1 MVSTVSS
8 LGKLFSSAV
17 LDWSVHPSIL
27 RIKAYFA
34 SCSEDLKV
42 NNDCYTSASCSIAS
56 FHTQITPKTPVWQ
69 KKYLGCWSKL
79 KWKTKVFHLFVN
91 IVYTLRTTSD
101 VLDSTVSAD
110 TTSNTCLLLLCAMRM
125 LTRRLSWIIY
135 TTLFFVT
142 LEARKT
148 QKWDLRK
155 IWQVPSHLPTL
166 FHLAAGNPSWS
177 PFPLIP

>member
-17 LDWSVHPSIL
+17 LDRSVHPSIL

-69 KKYLGCWSKL
+69 KKYLGCVLIQAEMENKSFSSFCKYSVYSADYQRCPRFNRLGWHHLQHLSVVAMCYENANTQTFLNNLHDFVFCNLGGK
-79 KWKTKVFHLFVN
+79 KDTKV
-91 IVYTLRTTSD
+91 RS
-101 VLDSTVSAD
+101 
-110 TTSNTCLLLLCAMRM
+110 
-125 LTRRLSWIIY
+125 
-135 TTLFFVT
+135 
-142 LEARKT
+142 
-148 QKWDLRK
+148 
-155 IWQVPSHLPTL
+155 
-166 FHLAAGNPSWS
+166 
-177 PFPLIP
+177 